1 MNPKVTQGIC
11 NKDEAAGPSLAPLIP
26 RFSRIVII
34 QSLSA
39 GESPTGRQL
48 RDAIE
53 PTAQFN
59 HGISVEFVD
68 TRTVNDFWAALEWV
82 QETTEK
88 TMDYPVLHLECHGLS
103 DRSGLSL
110 GDATPLPWAEV
121 KTALV
126 RLNQATQC
134 NLFVS
139 LAACHG
145 AMLVETLDVNA
156 RAPCWGL
163 MGPSGEVSPPDLVG
177 SYSAFFLELL
187 RSEDTVT
194 ALCALRDSPER
205 RARYFL
211 FTAEDMFRMVLQVYR
226 VTCSTNTQ
234 MAERAERFAQ
244 TFRRHGMSGIEASS
258 IGSHLYEAEHG
269 DLERIFTR
277 FFFVD
282 HFQEN
287 KLRFTDAYS
296 ALAPDEFNSAVNKGA
311 TR

>member
-1 MNPKVTQGIC
+1 MTS
-11 NKDEAAGPSLAPLIP
+11 A

-34 QSLSA
+34 QSLPA
-39 GESPTGRQL
+39 GESSTGRQL

-59 HGISVEFVD
+59 HDISVEFIDV
-68 TRTVNDFWAALEWV
+68 RTVNDFWTALERV

-88 TMDYPVLHLECHGLS
+88 TMGYPILHLECHGLS
-103 DRSGLSL
+103 DGTGLSL

-126 RLNQATQC
+126 RLNHATRC
-134 NLFVS
+134 NLFVT

-145 AMLVETLDVNA
+145 ARLVETLDVLG

-163 MGPSGEVSPPDLVG
+163 MGPSGTVSPPDLVG

-187 RSEDTVT
+187 RSEDTVA
-194 ALCALRDSPER
+194 ALHALRDSPER

-211 FTAEDMFRMVLQVYR
+211 FTAEDMFRRVLQLYR
-226 VTCSTNTQ
+226 VTCSTNSQ

-244 TFRRHGMSGIEASS
+244 TFKRHGMSGFDASL
-258 IGSHLYEAEHG
+258 IGPHLYEAEH
-269 DLERIFTR
+269 DVLERFFTR

-287 KLRFTDAYS
+287 KTRFTDAYS
-296 ALAPDEFNSAVNKGA
+296 ALAPDKF
-311 TR
+311 